1 MPEGP
6 SISYADAGVSIAEA
20 ERATAKIRKLAQRT
34 FNRHVL
40 TGIGSFG
47 AAYALGNTSFRRPV
61 LISATSIRPRCC
73 EHSTWE

>member
-20 ERATAKIRKLAQRT
+20 DRAAAKIKKLAQRT

-47 AAYALGNTSFRRPV
+47 GPRMPSG
-61 LISATSIRPRCC
+61 IRLSGAR
-73 EHSTWE
+73 S